1 MAMTASVRLG
11 LAVLVC
17 GVLAACESSA
27 RSGDPNCVS
36 HYSSVGSA
44 RSWAGLQIA
53 MLSNRDWG
61 RVASVRT
68 QARGTDVGAGDVD
81 AVRVVDLLNRK
92 GNRLIQ
98 ADVWKTDAGGWRAGV
113 WNQCTD

>member
-1 MAMTASVRLG
+1 MAMTASWRLG
-11 LAVLVC
+11 LAVFAC
-17 GVLAACESSA
+17 GVLTACESSA

-44 RSWAGLQIA
+44 RSWADLRIA

-68 QARGTDVGAGDVD
+68 HVRGKDIGAGDKD
-81 AVRVVDLLNRK
+81 AVRVVDLLNRN
-92 GNRLIQ
+92 GRRLIQ
-98 ADVWKTDAGGWRAGV
+98 ADVWKTDGGVWRAGV
-113 WNQCTD
+113 WEQCTD